1 LVNPFRYITKKYFFV
16 TPLFYS
22 YGNAAE
28 EILWAYARAR
38 VMKRKLVV
46 IAPARFTQIL
56 GYQICN
62 PELFNLDF
70 GYKFNNIE
78 LFLKYIF
85 SFIVNLIFFV
95 KRFLAI
101 TLKKYFKITLHERYF
116 FPQLGR
122 YSFWPALHIKG
133 NGFKHYRDDLI
144 LKELI
149 TMPPPK
155 INLINKIQEKIKF
168 EKLMSQVDSKYVCL
182 HVRDSGFYGDDD
194 RRPYRNANINNYIP
208 AIKMLIDEGF
218 TVIRIGGKLKQM
230 CSMKDNKFI
239 EIDTYESK
247 SRGDLLDLLLLKNC
261 EFFIGMQSGPYD
273 AALLFQ
279 KPALLLNMYD
289 WLFGIQMKSCDR
301 GLLKKISIDGIGEV
315 NMLSERLALPFTY
328 TDSEGFSQKNITFI
342 ENSPI
347 EILEA
352 TKEFYKDYLSD
363 FTRNPNKDLVNNK
376 NLFIS
381 RAEEILE
388 LLLSS
393 SEFNKPSE
401 NEINRFIFRTLS
413 SMGFFYCNSSVK
425 KS

>member
-1 LVNPFRYITKKYFFV
+1 
-16 TPLFYS
+16 
-22 YGNAAE
+22 
-28 EILWAYARAR
+28 
-38 VMKRKLVV
+38 
-46 IAPARFTQIL
+46 
-56 GYQICN
+56 
-62 PELFNLDF
+62 
-70 GYKFNNIE
+70 
-78 LFLKYIF
+78 
-85 SFIVNLIFFV
+85 
-95 KRFLAI
+95 
-101 TLKKYFKITLHERYF
+101 
-116 FPQLGR
+116 
-122 YSFWPALHIKG
+122 
-133 NGFKHYRDDLI
+133 
-144 LKELI
+144 
-149 TMPPPK
+149 
-155 INLINKIQEKIKF
+155 
-168 EKLMSQVDSKYVCL
+168 
-182 HVRDSGFYGDDD
+182 
-194 RRPYRNANINNYIP
+194 
-208 AIKMLIDEGF
+208 
-218 TVIRIGGKLKQM
+218 
-230 CSMKDNKFI
+230 
-239 EIDTYESK
+239 
-247 SRGDLLDLLLLKNC
+247 
-261 EFFIGMQSGPYD
+261 
-273 AALLFQ
+273 
-279 KPALLLNMYD
+279 
-289 WLFGIQMKSCDR
+289 MKSCDR